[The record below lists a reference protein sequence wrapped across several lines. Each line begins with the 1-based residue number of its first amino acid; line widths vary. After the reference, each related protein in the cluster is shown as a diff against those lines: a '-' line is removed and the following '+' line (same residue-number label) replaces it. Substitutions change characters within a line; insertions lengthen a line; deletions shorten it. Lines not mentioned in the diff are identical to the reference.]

1 MRRFLSVVTLS
12 LALTFSARAL
22 AIEPPR
28 VDQPAQVS
36 ARLKKDGAVVLSFL
50 GASST
55 EPDNSPVYA
64 SFFQARGMASERVE
78 VVRGA
83 SASKQLEALEET
95 AARVKGTLWVVMT
108 GVGWSEDGARYLGA
122 SAGDADRLA
131 LAQVVDLL
139 GSVRAKRVFL
149 IVDAGFPALPKV
161 AGAATPGVTLK
172 PWPTSKKVVVWAATT
187 GSEPAALYPAAGRSL
202 FGYFSLGALQ
212 GWADGEFGSADGT
225 VTLEEA
231 QTFVA
236 RLVKQVG
243 GGAQRPTSEP
253 RVTATSTPLFSG
265 GFAVAPKA
273 NDYVELARAARAARI
288 KSAEDAVKNEAASAW
303 LALQPTLPAKPTP
316 QATKDLEAYVA
327 KWDAASIVVDAT
339 TLGVAVPEVGEAR
352 AKLDAWA
359 RLAQKG
365 KRKRGQKR
373 TRGAAAAPPA
383 PPSACQDLV
392 KLEPRAITGELTEV
406 ERACVE
412 GRIAAEKKQTT
423 RDKLSR
429 VLLIDADAR
438 GDTARWKDLAA
449 RHLDSIDRSDP
460 DLCFRYALVLS
471 RGSLDD
477 AEDVVRWVDV
487 ALENK
492 HDWEGPKY
500 MARVYGLLQLKAE
513 MSARL
518 WAEAEADFL
527 DERSDANSAEAELA
541 RGGAKTAARE
551 WLDQARA
558 TDQSTDRARVL
569 CEAAAGTS
577 EACPR

>member
-1 MRRFLSVVTLS
+1 M
-12 LALTFSARAL
+12 
-22 AIEPPR
+22 
-28 VDQPAQVS
+28 
-36 ARLKKDGAVVLSFL
+36 
-50 GASST
+50 
-55 EPDNSPVYA
+55 
-64 SFFQARGMASERVE
+64 
-78 VVRGA
+78 
-83 SASKQLEALEET
+83 
-95 AARVKGTLWVVMT
+95 
-108 GVGWSEDGARYLGA
+108 
-122 SAGDADRLA
+122 
-131 LAQVVDLL
+131 
-139 GSVRAKRVFL
+139 
-149 IVDAGFPALPKV
+149 
-161 AGAATPGVTLK
+161 
-172 PWPTSKKVVVWAATT
+172 
-187 GSEPAALYPAAGRSL
+187 
-202 FGYFSLGALQ
+202 
-212 GWADGEFGSADGT
+212 
-225 VTLEEA
+225 
-231 QTFVA
+231 
-236 RLVKQVG
+236 
-243 GGAQRPTSEP
+243 
-253 RVTATSTPLFSG
+253 
-265 GFAVAPKA
+265 
-273 NDYVELARAARAARI
+273 ELARAARAARV
-288 KSAEDAVKNEAASAW
+288 KLAEDAVKNEAASAW

-327 KWDAASIVVDAT
+327 RWDAASVVVDST
-339 TLGVAVPEVGEAR
+339 TLGVAIPEVGEAR

-392 KLEPRAITGELTEV
+392 KLEPRAITGELSEV

-412 GRIAAEKKQTT
+412 GRITAEKKQTT

-492 HDWEGPKY
+492 HQWEGPKH

-541 RGGAKTAARE
+541 RGAAKTSARE

-558 TDQSTDRARVL
+558 TEQSVDRARVL
-569 CEAAAGTS
+569 CEAAAGTP